1 MALEAEL
8 ATYRNNVE
16 NWSDHMGEHVLIR
29 GDEVAGFFSSY
40 GDAVKA
46 GYKTF
51 GLEPFLVKRVSVV
64 EQVHF
69 IPPLMR
75 SPDAALHPVDRQ

>member
-8 ATYRNNVE
+8 ATYRRNAQ
-16 NWSDHMGEHVLIR
+16 NWSDHVGKYVLIR

-40 GDAVKA
+40 GDAVEA
-46 GYKTF
+46 GYKNF
-51 GLEPFLVKRVSVV
+51 GLEPFLVKRVIVI

-75 SPDAALHPVDRQ
+75 SPDGALHPTD